1 MKYEL
6 TYLKIV
12 SWLLLFFKHK
22 AKKEGINI
30 VKDVFIVLSPNL
42 ITKIVTLG
50 VTVSDGF
57 FIQEIGTPSVA
68 SDLPP
73 ANDTAV
79 WLMEPH

>member
-1 MKYEL
+1 M
-6 TYLKIV
+6 KIV